1 MDLEQYLAGCLNFD
15 VNEYFKRYIATNPTV
30 RMYTRLLSYHAS
42 NDVSVNH
49 YAYCYLQRLCS
60 FRLQQDYPA
69 PPRPPRVSATAADVA
84 GGSELGRGASSGTGD
99 GAASW
104 AQRDAGKSD
113 NIATSSP
120 AVLHVFSCFVRSRLP
135 MQCGSFNPIPQPP
148 LSCPVL
154 SCPHFS
160 CPLLS

>member
-69 PPRPPRVSATAADVA
+69 PPRPPRVSATVTDVA
-84 GGSELGRGASSGTGD
+84 AGSELGRGASSGTGG

-120 AVLHVFSCFVRSRLP
+120 AVIACILLFCKVALLTLSLNLLCPFLPSCLNLTPLFSR
-135 MQCGSFNPIPQPP
+135 FNRA
-148 LSCPVL
+148 
-154 SCPHFS
+154 
-160 CPLLS
+160 

>member
-15 VNEYFKRYIATNPTV
+15 VNEYFKRYVATNPTV

-60 FRLQQDYPA
+60 FRLQQDHPA
-69 PPRPPRVSATAADVA
+69 PPRPPRVSANATDAVTA
-84 GGSELGRGASSGTGD
+84 GSELGRGASSGTGS

-104 AQRDAGKSD
+104 AQGDAGLSD
-113 NIATSSP
+113 NISISSP
-120 AVLHVFSCFVRSRLP
+120 AVLACTLVF
-135 MQCGSFNPIPQPP
+135 
-148 LSCPVL
+148 
-154 SCPHFS
+154 
-160 CPLLS
+160 

>member
-69 PPRPPRVSATAADVA
+69 PPRPPRASTTATDAETA
-84 GGSELGRGASSGTGD
+84 GSELGRSGPK
-99 GAASW
+99 AASW

-113 NIATSSP
+113 NNSILCIS
-120 AVLHVFSCFVRSRLP
+120 VLTGIIL
-135 MQCGSFNPIPQPP
+135 
-148 LSCPVL
+148 LYWA
-154 SCPHFS
+154 
-160 CPLLS
+160 PLL